1 MYLKLTKLLKKNIK
15 FFFFIKIIKILGEG
29 TFGRVFEV
37 KEIHTNKIYA
47 LKMIRAVDR
56 FI

>member
-37 KEIHTNKIYA
+37 KEIYTNKIYA